1 MSGSQTPFARR
12 SLSGLSRI
20 APDRRRHQRRAVTP
34 LGRFLRANKPQ
45 VPCRLVDAIGVG
57 ARVAAYVDQE
67 GGTDGP
73 VAHTIDGGFACETKA
88 TPHKRE
94 QIAAQLT
101 WPANRAEL
109 ANASERRHERV
120 APSNTVSELALAEG
134 VVACKML
141 EVSSS
146 AACVETCVETPA
158 RPQLGTEVMLG
169 KLRAPLMRHHAQ
181 RFGLQFIEIRTRL
194 LRRYFGSP
202 WRAPWEAT
210 GTGERTN
217 R

>member
-20 APDRRRHQRRAVTP
+20 APDRRRHKRRAVTP
-34 LGRFLRANKPQ
+34 LGRFMRANKQQ

-57 ARVAAYVDQE
+57 ARVAAYVDHQ
-67 GGTDGP
+67 GGTEGP

-88 TPHKRE
+88 TPHKRA

-101 WPANRAEL
+101 WLANRAEL
-109 ANASERRHERV
+109 AEASERRHERV

-141 EVSSS
+141 DVSLSG
-146 AACVETCVETPA
+146 ACVETPA

-169 KLRAPLMRHHAQ
+169 KLRAYLTRHHAQ

-194 LRRYFGSP
+194 LRGYFGSQ

-210 GTGERTN
+210 GTGERTD